1 EPPPEHTGGLGCC
14 GSAPLKA
21 PRLCEPGLSA
31 LPARCPRRAAQRR
44 RRQPRARPPPATGL
58 GGSKALGIEGK
69 AGMGNQVEKLT
80 HLNYKEVPTAD
91 PTGMDRDEGPRIGV
105 SYIFS
110 NDDDELEQQQD
121 SAHDLGGEN
130 PALQPYDPQLHEVE
144 CSVYYRDECIYQKSF
159 SEDTQ
164 LEEGDEGG
172 GGHLSTYTPENLL
185 NRCKPGDLVEFVCQ
199 AQYPHW
205 VVYVGDFQVVHLH
218 RLEVVNSFLTDAS
231 QGRRGR
237 IANQLYRYKPLS
249 PAVVVRNALEQVGC
263 KDRDLSWRNSECF
276 AAWCRYGKREFK
288 IGGEL
293 RIGKQPY
300 RLQIRL
306 GDKRSHTLEFQS
318 LEDLIMEKRRNDQI
332 GKAAVIQELSS
343 HLQTAEEEEE
353 EEDEDHHHPAVELIY
368 HRGSSQ
374 IFVLGSELHYYNS
387 FINRVSLYLLWNSI
401 ETTTIF
407 TLLISSSNGVFG
419 RTAKGF
425 RKEAEEPM
433 VFNMKSLAKILA
445 SLSDR
450 SEATSPAGRSG
461 TNSNLEAL
469 K

>member
-1 EPPPEHTGGLGCC
+1 
-14 GSAPLKA
+14 
-21 PRLCEPGLSA
+21 
-31 LPARCPRRAAQRR
+31 
-44 RRQPRARPPPATGL
+44 
-58 GGSKALGIEGK
+58 
-69 AGMGNQVEKLT
+69 MGNQVEKLT

-121 SAHDLGGEN
+121 SVHDPGGEN

-159 SEDTQ
+159 SEEDTQ
-164 LEEGDEGG
+164 LEGDEEG

-332 GKAAVIQELSS
+332 GRAAVIQELSS
-343 HLQTAEEEEE
+343 HLQAAE
-353 EEDEDHHHPAVELIY
+353 
-368 HRGSSQ
+368 
-374 IFVLGSELHYYNS
+374 
-387 FINRVSLYLLWNSI
+387 
-401 ETTTIF
+401 
-407 TLLISSSNGVFG
+407 
-419 RTAKGF
+419 
-425 RKEAEEPM
+425 
-433 VFNMKSLAKILA
+433 
-445 SLSDR
+445 
-450 SEATSPAGRSG
+450 
-461 TNSNLEAL
+461 
-469 K
+469 

>member
-1 EPPPEHTGGLGCC
+1 
-14 GSAPLKA
+14 
-21 PRLCEPGLSA
+21 
-31 LPARCPRRAAQRR
+31 
-44 RRQPRARPPPATGL
+44 
-58 GGSKALGIEGK
+58 
-69 AGMGNQVEKLT
+69 MGNQVEKLT

-121 SAHDLGGEN
+121 SAHDLGGEH

-159 SEDTQ
+159 SEEDT
-164 LEEGDEGG
+164 LPEEGDEGG

-332 GKAAVIQELSS
+332 GRAAVIQELSS
-343 HLQTAEEEEE
+343 HLQAAEEEEE
-353 EEDEDHHHPAVELIY
+353 EEEEDHHHHPGAQTAVE
-368 HRGSSQ
+368 
-374 IFVLGSELHYYNS
+374 
-387 FINRVSLYLLWNSI
+387 
-401 ETTTIF
+401 
-407 TLLISSSNGVFG
+407 
-419 RTAKGF
+419 
-425 RKEAEEPM
+425 
-433 VFNMKSLAKILA
+433 
-445 SLSDR
+445 
-450 SEATSPAGRSG
+450 
-461 TNSNLEAL
+461 
-469 K
+469 

>member
-1 EPPPEHTGGLGCC
+1 MVLLSCSFH
-14 GSAPLKA
+14 APCT
-21 PRLCEPGLSA
+21 R
-31 LPARCPRRAAQRR
+31 
-44 RRQPRARPPPATGL
+44 T
-58 GGSKALGIEGK
+58 
-69 AGMGNQVEKLT
+69 GMGNQVEKLT

-110 NDDDELEQQQD
+110 NDDDELEPQQD
-121 SAHDLGGEN
+121 SGVADRGREH
-130 PALQPYDPQLHEVE
+130 PSSQPYDPQVHEVE

-159 SEDTQ
+159 S
-164 LEEGDEGG
+164 GDDALPAEVDGG
-172 GGHLSTYTPENLL
+172 GAGPLATYTPENLL
-185 NRCKPGDLVEFVCQ
+185 NKCKPGDLVEFVCQ

-237 IANQLYRYKPLS
+237 IANQLYHYKPLG
-249 PAVVVRNALEQVGC
+249 PATVVQNALDQVGC

-306 GDKRSHTLEFQS
+306 GGKRSHTLEFQS

-332 GKAAVIQELSS
+332 GRAAVLQELSS
-343 HLQTAEEEEE
+343 HLQAAEEE
-353 EEDEDHHHPAVELIY
+353 DRCDPGA
-368 HRGSSQ
+368 
-374 IFVLGSELHYYNS
+374 
-387 FINRVSLYLLWNSI
+387 
-401 ETTTIF
+401 
-407 TLLISSSNGVFG
+407 
-419 RTAKGF
+419 RTA
-425 RKEAEEPM
+425 AE
-433 VFNMKSLAKILA
+433 
-445 SLSDR
+445 
-450 SEATSPAGRSG
+450 
-461 TNSNLEAL
+461 
-469 K
+469 